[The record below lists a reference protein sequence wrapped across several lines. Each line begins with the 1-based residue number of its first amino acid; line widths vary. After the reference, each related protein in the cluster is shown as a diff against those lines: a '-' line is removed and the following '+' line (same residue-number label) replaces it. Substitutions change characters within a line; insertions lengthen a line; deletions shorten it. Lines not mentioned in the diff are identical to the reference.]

1 MNKYT
6 KTLKKSS
13 SIQLHTPQI
22 IFYEY
27 CFLHAGRTQIH
38 KISKKIMPEFL
49 YFICLK
55 QKIQTHTQ
63 FSTKS
68 SRHWFILQTVQN
80 VVDCQIDHFQSRFS
94 CGRPDMGRQ
103 ENIG

>member
-1 MNKYT
+1 MN
-6 KTLKKSS
+6 
-13 SIQLHTPQI
+13 IV
-22 IFYEY
+22 
-27 CFLHAGRTQIH
+27 FLHAGRTQIH
-38 KISKKIMPEFL
+38 KISKKIFQSFCILFASNKMQT
-49 YFICLK
+49 
-55 QKIQTHTQ
+55 QKQ

-94 CGRPDMGRQ
+94 CRRPDMGRQ